1 MQVAAASA
9 LISGLQGVPKIGLTR
24 GNSGAKGTRTPNPL
38 LAKQVRYQ
46 LRHGPSAVIPLMG
59 GPATEDEN
67 PHQASAPHV
76 CTVCAVKLAAP
87 STAF

>member
-1 MQVAAASA
+1 
-9 LISGLQGVPKIGLTR
+9 
-24 GNSGAKGTRTPNPL
+24 
-38 LAKQVRYQ
+38 